1 MRAGIAKLFAIWI
14 IVGILGLFIHHWWLG
29 LIPVAA
35 LVYYVIKG
43 IMAIDDGK
51 GYNR

>member
-1 MRAGIAKLFAIWI
+1 MRAGIAKTLRDMDH
-14 IVGILGLFIHHWWLG
+14 VGILGLFIHNWRLG

-35 LVYYVIKG
+35 LVYYVI
-43 IMAIDDGK
+43 MAIDDGK